1 MPGDERDALER
12 SFEDSVIKSTTW
24 DQVTPSRYTS
34 EVRSVF
40 GWTDVTPAAGDEQ
53 PIQMA
58 TKIPEHQSKIERL
71 PVPELDTTLDLYL
84 KTLEPLLTADEFD
97 QAEREVNELKRE
109 DIGPVLQQKL
119 KAREE
124 DPSLASWLEPW
135 WDDSYLCGR
144 DSIAINVNYFF
155 GFESD
160 PKASNMHQVGRAAS
174 LLHGA
179 ASFYKKLKAET
190 LEMDYERNSVPL
202 CMSQMRRVFGASRI
216 PQVDRDKIITYT
228 TFKIEDASKTSEYIV
243 DDPTHAVVL
252 AGSRF
257 YVVECFN
264 DDESVHSIEYLEAS
278 LKKCLESS
286 ESEAIPVPV
295 EVVTSM
301 NRDDWATVRE
311 KLIVA
316 SESNRTT
323 LEAIQRAIMV
333 VVLEPMEPR
342 GDEELA
348 RLLLHGAGTNRWF
361 DKHNLIVC
369 KNGKAGINFEHS
381 VGDGATTLRVADY
394 MYKHSLTHGRSAEIV
409 AANKT
414 EVPSPTPLVWVL
426 NSRIE
431 DSLKEAYG
439 SFKCQILSNET
450 QVLQFGQFGGA
461 FIKTVAGMSPDAFVQ
476 IAIQLAYFKMFGR
489 IDATY
494 EAASTRS
501 YLHGRTEVVRT
512 ASSQILEFCKASCNT
527 ALTHR
532 KAGQKIPTQLKLLRK
547 AVDAHIDYMR
557 KAKKASGVDR
567 HLLGLRMVFEENKDT
582 FDFSLP
588 TLFKGTA
595 YRKSSHWNLST
606 SHCGSSSL
614 SMFGFGPV
622 VSDGFGVGYMIKN
635 NTASFTITSKY
646 NFKATSCAI
655 FSCILEESLM
665 HLKSIV
671 LTDPTKGSLAQK
683 PKSLDFTHPTSHT
696 DELLVDWLRSGKR
709 TASGKK

>member
-1 MPGDERDALER
+1 MPKDLMER

-24 DQVTPSRYTS
+24 DQVTPSKYTS

-40 GWTDVTPAAGDEQ
+40 GWTDITPADEDEQ
-53 PIQMA
+53 QQQVLKA

-71 PVPELDTTLDLYL
+71 PVPDLDTTLDLYL

-109 DIGPVLQQKL
+109 DIGPVLQEKL
-119 KAREE
+119 KSREQ
-124 DPSLASWLEPW
+124 DPNLASWLEPW

-155 GFESD
+155 GFEAD
-160 PKASNMHQVGRAAS
+160 PQPTHMHQIGRAAS
-174 LLHGA
+174 LLQGA
-179 ASFYKKLKAET
+179 ASFFHKFKTET
-190 LEMDYERNSVPL
+190 LEMDYERNCVPL
-202 CMSQMRRVFGASRI
+202 CMSQMRRVFGSSRI

-228 TFKIEDASKTSEYIV
+228 SFKIEDASTTSDYVI
-243 DDPTHAVVL
+243 DDPTHVVVIV
-252 AGSRF
+252 GSRF
-257 YVVECFN
+257 YVVECFTS
-264 DDESVHSIEYLEAS
+264 DGSVQTVEYLES
-278 LKKCLESS
+278 SLESCVNNS
-286 ESEAIPVPV
+286 AAECIPVPV
-295 EVVTSM
+295 EVATSM

-323 LEAIQRAIMV
+323 LEAIQRAMMV

-394 MYKHSLTHGRSAEIV
+394 MYKYSLSHGRSADV
-409 AANKT
+409 VNNNKT
-414 EVPSPTPLVWVL
+414 EVAPPTPLMWVL

-431 DSLKEAYG
+431 DALKQAYG
-439 SFKCQILSNET
+439 SFKCQILANET

-461 FIKTVAGMSPDAFVQ
+461 FIKTVAGMSPDAFMQ

-494 EAASTRS
+494 EAASTRT

-512 ASSQILEFCKASCNT
+512 ASSQILEFCKASGNT

-547 AVDAHIDYMR
+547 AVDAHIDFMR

-567 HLLGLRMVFEENKDT
+567 HLLGLRMVYEENKDVMG
-582 FDFSLP
+582 FLLP
-588 TLFKGTA
+588 SLFKGSA

-622 VSDGFGVGYMIKN
+622 VADGFGVGYMIKN
-635 NTASFTITSKY
+635 NSASFTITSKY
-646 NFKATSCAI
+646 HHKATSCAI

-671 LTDPTKGSLAQK
+671 LTDPTKGSLAEK

-709 TASGKK
+709 TASGKN